1 MPDTTINSS
10 GTLSSWLRKGSWSIL
25 DQGLFAISNFAVNV
39 LLARWL
45 TPEAYGAFTVA
56 FIIFLLGVAVHGGL
70 FTEPMLVFGAGR
82 FQHRV
87 PSYLRV
93 LLAGHVRYV
102 VAVGLALG
110 IVAGAFF
117 VGGEVELAAALGTL
131 AVAQAFIMFL
141 WLMRRACYVVF
152 RPQLATLAGAGYLVL
167 VVGSAV
173 ALQQMGMLTGPI
185 AFGVMGG
192 GALVSGGALAWRLG
206 VFHAQDQSGLVEEVR
221 AAHWEYG
228 RWASATGGLE
238 WLHGALPFLVLPLF
252 VGFEGSA
259 TLRALFN
266 LAMPALQGFSA
277 LVLLAL
283 PVFVQA
289 REKGQLFQTAR
300 NLGVALAGL
309 AVGYGLLVGLFGT
322 SIVAWL
328 YRGQYIVEPHLLWLM
343 AALPLFAVTTGVLMA
358 VLRAQER
365 PKAAFQARVA
375 AVGAVA
381 TVGVA
386 LTAVFGV
393 VGAIGSDLL
402 AFATEALVSVRM
414 LRRGRDVRDVKVEEA
429 AVNSDVALDTSMAAG
444 G

>member
-1 MPDTTINSS
+1 MPDTSSSSS
-10 GTLSSWLRKGSWSIL
+10 GTLSSWLQKGSWSVL
-25 DQGLFAISNFAVNV
+25 DQGLFAVSNFAVNV

-45 TPEAYGAFTVA
+45 SPEAYGAFTVA
-56 FIIFLLGVAVHGGL
+56 FIIFLLGGAVYGGL

-93 LLAGHVRYV
+93 LLSGHVRFALV
-102 VAVGLALG
+102 MGFVLG
-110 IVAGAFF
+110 ISAAAFF
-117 VGGEVELAAALGTL
+117 AGGEVELAAALGAL
-131 AVAQAFIMFL
+131 AVAQALITFL
-141 WLMRRACYVVF
+141 WLMRRACYIIF
-152 RPQLATLAGAGYLVL
+152 RPELATLAGAVYLVL

-173 ALQQMGMLTGPI
+173 VLQGMGLLTGPI
-185 AFGVMGG
+185 AFGVMGIG
-192 GALVSGGALAWRLG
+192 SLVSGGGLAWYLG
-206 VFHAQDQSGLVEEVR
+206 VFRTPDQPGLVKEVR
-221 AAHWEYG
+221 TAHWEYG
-228 RWASATGGLE
+228 RWASPTGGLQ

-252 VGFEGSA
+252 VGLEGSA

-289 REKGQLFQTAR
+289 RLRGRLFQTAR

-322 SIVAWL
+322 SLVAWL
-328 YRGQYIVEPHLLWLM
+328 YRDQYDVEPALIWLI
-343 AALPLFAVTTGVLMA
+343 AGLPLFAVISGVLMA

-365 PKAAFQARVA
+365 PKAAFQARVG
-375 AVGAVA
+375 AVGAAA
-381 TVGVA
+381 TAGVA

-402 AFATEALVSVRM
+402 AYATEVFVMVPM
-414 LRRGRDVRDVKVEEA
+414 LRRDHDLNVVE
-429 AVNSDVALDTSMAAG
+429 AVDNPEVALDASIISG